1 MENKD
6 KTTDTNRLERKF
18 LLKGVQ
24 SRDVENFLSRLNP
37 RVVKIFPD
45 RRVNNIYFDTYSMR
59 DFYQHLNGLIFR
71 KKYRL
76 RWYGDSNSIFNS
88 QIEVKKKSGNIILKD
103 ILNIGDFPDALT
115 NPGDFKIS
123 LLKSIENSDIK
134 ANLSERIP
142 VLINSYNRAYFSTY
156 ARDIRLTIDYD
167 IKFAGIKRANS
178 FPPLRKSNGI
188 ILEVKYNQSQES
200 RVNSLLKNFP
210 FQLGRNSKYLNGI
223 SQY

>member
-1 MENKD
+1 MENKERS
-6 KTTDTNRLERKF
+6 TDTNRLERKF
-18 LLKGVQ
+18 FLEGVQ

-37 RVVKIFPD
+37 KVVKIFPD

-59 DFYQHLNGLIFR
+59 DFYQHLNGLVFR

-76 RWYGDSNSIFNS
+76 RWYGDRNSIINS
-88 QIEVKKKSGNIILKD
+88 QIEVKKKSGSIILKD
-103 ILNIGDFPDALT
+103 ILKIGDLPNALET
-115 NPGDFKIS
+115 PGDFKRT
-123 LLKSIENSDIK
+123 LLKSIESSDIK

-142 VLINSYNRAYFSTY
+142 VLINSYNRAYFSTN

-167 IKFAGIKRANS
+167 IEFAGIMRANS

-188 ILEVKYNQSQES
+188 ILEVKYNQSQEN

-210 FQLGRNSKYLNGI
+210 YQLGRNSKYLNGI